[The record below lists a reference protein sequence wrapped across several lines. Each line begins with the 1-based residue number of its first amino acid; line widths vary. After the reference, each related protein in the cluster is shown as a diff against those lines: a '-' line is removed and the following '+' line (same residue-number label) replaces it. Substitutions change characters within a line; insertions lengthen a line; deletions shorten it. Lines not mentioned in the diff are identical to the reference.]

1 MTMAMIEARG
11 LTRRFGDFTAVEG
24 LSLEVG
30 EGELVGLL
38 GANGAGK
45 TTLLRMLAGMLTP
58 CAGEASVGG
67 FNPAAHR
74 PEAKAM
80 LGYVT
85 ADTALPS
92 RLTPREVLRLFGGL
106 HQLPAQVL
114 GRRFEEVVGAMA
126 LAPFLD
132 RPCGALSSGQQ
143 QRASLARALIHDP
156 SALILD
162 EPTSALDALA
172 SRWVLEAIDGAR
184 SRGKAVLL
192 STHMLSD
199 AERVCDRVLLV
210 HRGRM
215 LAQGT
220 VAEVCALA
228 SARTLTEA
236 FLKLVSEGEGEVRR

>member
-1 MTMAMIEARG
+1 MAMIEARG

-24 LSLEVG
+24 LSFEVR

-67 FNPAAHR
+67 INPAGHR
-74 PEAKAM
+74 REAKAL

-85 ADTALPS
+85 ADTALPE
-92 RLTPREVLRLFGGL
+92 RLTPREVLKLFGGL

-114 GRRFEEVVGAMA
+114 GRRFDELVEAMA

-143 QRASLARALIHDP
+143 QRTNLARALIHDP
-156 SALILD
+156 RALILD

-184 SRGKAVLL
+184 RRGRAALL
-192 STHMLSD
+192 STHMLAD

-210 HRGRM
+210 HQGRM
-215 LAQGT
+215 LAEGT
-220 VAEVCALA
+220 VDQVCAQA
-228 SARTLTEA
+228 KTRTLTEA
-236 FLKLVSEGEGEVRR
+236 FLQLVSDGEGEVRR

>member
-1 MTMAMIEARG
+1 MAMIEARG

-24 LSLEVG
+24 ISLQVEA
-30 EGELVGLL
+30 GELVGLL

-58 CAGEASVGG
+58 SEGEASVGG
-67 FNPAAHR
+67 INPAGHR
-74 PEAKAM
+74 PEAKAL

-85 ADTALPS
+85 SDTALPE
-92 RLTPREVLRLFGGL
+92 RLTPREVLKLFGGL
-106 HQLPAQVL
+106 HQLPTQVL
-114 GRRFEEVVGAMA
+114 ARRFDEMVEAMA

-143 QRASLARALIHDP
+143 QRTSLARALLHDP

-172 SRWVLEAIDGAR
+172 SRWVLETIDGAR
-184 SRGKAVLL
+184 RRGRAVLL
-192 STHMLSD
+192 STHMLAD

-210 HRGRM
+210 HQGRM
-215 LAQGT
+215 LAEGT
-220 VAEVCALA
+220 VAQVCAQA
-228 SARTLTEA
+228 KTRTLTEA
-236 FLKLVSEGEGEVRR
+236 FLQLVSVGEGEVRP